1 MLRPEDSARRTIDKK
16 LIEAGW
22 LIQKFPKINF
32 SVGVGI
38 AIEEFPTDSGPA
50 DYALFIERKIVGI
63 IEAKAEGTTLSKVEE
78 QSIRYA
84 NSNTKWK
91 SDNSTPVF
99 IYESTGVETHFTD
112 CRDPR
117 PRAREVFNFHRPETL
132 KEWLKQGKSLRTRL
146 LTFPSLNPT
155 GFRECQINA
164 IQNLENAFAKNRP
177 RSLVHMATGAGKT
190 FTAISSIYR
199 LLKFSEAKRIL
210 FLVDTRQLGE
220 QAEQEFQAYTPS
232 DDKRKFTELYNVQ
245 RLKSSFI
252 DPNAH
257 VCICTIQRMYSI
269 LRGEEMDESLEEIS
283 LNEIQQTGRP
293 KEVAYNPKVSIE
305 MFDFVIIDECHRS
318 IYNLWRQVIEYFDA
332 FLIGLTA
339 TPDDR
344 TFGFFNKNIV
354 SEYPWEQ
361 SVADGVNVPF
371 DVFNIVTE
379 ISKNGAIITQEAT
392 QYIETRVKQS
402 RKKVWESLEE
412 DTTYTHKQLDNSVVN
427 FTQIRTVIQE
437 FKKALQTKIF
447 PERINKDG
455 EYEVPKTLI
464 FAKTDAH
471 AQDIIDIVREEF
483 DEGNEFCKK
492 ITYNTEKPADVLS
505 QFRTSYYPRIAV
517 TVDMIATGTDV
528 KALEC
533 LLFMRDVKSKSYFEQ
548 MKGRGTRTFQK
559 DDLMKVTPSVTH
571 HKSHFVIVD
580 AVGVCKSNKSD
591 SRPLERKPTVSLN
604 NLMLNVVMGQTDEDT
619 FTSLANRLIRLE
631 KQLDHKELK
640 KLEDLGGMTIKK
652 VVSALLHAHDPDKIE
667 EHAHKIKQAGQDVC
681 EVMEQAQAEL
691 INQALVVFDNP
702 DYRELVENIRRQ
714 HAQLIDHINLDKVI
728 VADWDMNQMEQATD
742 LMQDFKVYLEE
753 NQDKI
758 TALQIFY
765 GQPYRRRELTFSMI
779 KDLYEKLKANH
790 PTFAPIKIW
799 KAQEVLDNVQYPT
812 PKNELL
818 ALVGLIR
825 RVLAIDSSLS
835 PYDATVNRNFQ
846 NWVFQ
851 KQAGT
856 LKFTEEQMEWLRMIK
871 DHVANSFHIDRGD
884 FEYSPFV
891 QKGGLGRIWQLFGDE
906 TDTILNEL
914 NESLAA

>member
-1 MLRPEDSARRTIDKK
+1 MLRPEDSARHTIDKK

-22 LIQKFPKINF
+22 LIQKFSKINF
-32 SVGVGI
+32 SAGIGI
-38 AIEEFPTDSGPA
+38 AIEEFPTESGPA
-50 DYALFIERKIVGI
+50 DYALFIERKMVGI

-78 QSIRYA
+78 QSARYA
-84 NSNTKWK
+84 SSNTKWK
-91 SDNSTPVF
+91 ADNSTPVF

-112 CRDPR
+112 FRDPK

-132 KEWLKQGKSLRTRL
+132 KDWLKQGKSLRTRL
-146 LTFPSLNPT
+146 LTFPALNPT

-164 IQNLENAFAKNRP
+164 IQNLENSFAKNRP

-199 LLKFSEAKRIL
+199 LLKFSEAKRVL

-220 QAEQEFQAYTPS
+220 QAEQEFQAYTPN
-232 DDKRKFTELYNVQ
+232 DDKQKFTELYNVQ

-252 DPNAH
+252 DTNAK

-269 LRGEEMDESLEEIS
+269 LRGEEMDESLEEVS

-344 TFGFFNKNIV
+344 TFGFFKKNIV

-379 ISKNGAIITQEAT
+379 ISKNGAVITQEAT

-412 DTTYTHKQLDNSVVN
+412 DTPYTHKHLDNSVVN
-427 FTQIRTVIQE
+427 FNQIRTVIQE
-437 FKKALQTKIF
+437 FKKALKTKIF

-505 QFRTSYYPRIAV
+505 QFRTSYHPRIAV

-631 KQLDHKELK
+631 KQLDNKELK
-640 KLEDLGGMTIKK
+640 KLEDLGGMPITK

-667 EHAHKIKQAGQDVC
+667 EHAHKIKEVGQDIS
-681 EVMEQAQAEL
+681 EVLEQAQAEL

-714 HAQLIDHINLDKVI
+714 HAQIIDHINLDKVI
-728 VADWDMNQMEQATD
+728 VADWDMNQMEQASD
-742 LMQDFKVYLEE
+742 LIKDFKTYLEE

-765 GQPYRRRELTFSMI
+765 GQPYRRRELTFSMM
-779 KDLYEKLKANH
+779 KDLYEKLKKDFPA
-790 PTFAPIKIW
+790 FATIKIW
-799 KAQEVLDNVQYPT
+799 KAQEVLDNEKHPT

-825 RVLAIDSSLS
+825 RVLEIDISLN

-846 NWVFQ
+846 NWVFR

-871 DHVANSFHIDRGD
+871 DHVANSFHIDRED